1 MISAQQATE
10 SSTRKRVLVLF
21 AVRDEAKHFQAP
33 GGSAC
38 VVAVSGIGKINAERA
53 LTGARVHRPQLVLT
67 SGYCG
72 GLNPEHKRGDV
83 IFDADAESGIAD
95 ALVRLG
101 AKPGTFHCADR
112 IITTAEEK
120 KALRQLTGMDA
131 VEMESGVIR
140 ALCRERGIPSATV
153 RVISDDATQDLP
165 MDFNKLSGADGNISY
180 LKLAIALAKS
190 PGLVPKLMHFQR
202 ELDAC
207 SRRLGG
213 ILHGLLAQ
221 TR

>member
-21 AVRDEAKHFQAP
+21 AVRDEAKYFQAP

-67 SGYCG
+67 CGYCG

-120 KALRQLTGMDA
+120 KALASTFALVASGLVA
-131 VEMESGVIR
+131 SGV
-140 ALCRERGIPSATV
+140 
-153 RVISDDATQDLP
+153 
-165 MDFNKLSGADGNISY
+165 
-180 LKLAIALAKS
+180 
-190 PGLVPKLMHFQR
+190 
-202 ELDAC
+202 
-207 SRRLGG
+207 
-213 ILHGLLAQ
+213 
-221 TR
+221 

>member
-1 MISAQQATE
+1 MISAQHDSE
-10 SSTRKRVLVLF
+10 SAARKRVLVLF
-21 AVRDEAKHFQAP
+21 AVRDEAKHFQP
-33 GGSAC
+33 GAGC

-53 LTGARVHRPQLVLT
+53 LTCALVHRPQLVLT
-67 SGYCG
+67 CGYCG

-83 IFDADAESGIAD
+83 IFDADAQSGIAD

-112 IITTAEEK
+112 IVTTAEEK
-120 KALRQLTGMDA
+120 KALWQLTGADA

-140 ALCRERGIPSATV
+140 ALCRERGISSATV
-153 RVISDDATQDLP
+153 RGISDDATQDLP
-165 MDFNKLSGADGNISY
+165 LDFNKLSGADGNISY

-190 PGLVPKLMHFQR
+190 PGRVPELMRFRR

-213 ILHGLLAQ
+213 VLRGVV
-221 TR
+221 

>member
-1 MISAQQATE
+1 MISAQHDSE
-10 SSTRKRVLVLF
+10 SAARKRVLVLF
-21 AVRDEAKHFQAP
+21 AVRDEAKHFQP
-33 GGSAC
+33 GAGC

-53 LTGARVHRPQLVLT
+53 LTCALVHRPQLVLT
-67 SGYCG
+67 CGYCG

-83 IFDADAESGIAD
+83 IFDADAQSGIAD

-112 IITTAEEK
+112 IVTTAEEK
-120 KALRQLTGMDA
+120 KALWQLTGADA

-140 ALCRERGIPSATV
+140 ALCRERGISSATV
-153 RVISDDATQDLP
+153 RGISDDATQDLP
-165 MDFNKLSGADGNISY
+165 LDFNKLSGADGNISY

-190 PGLVPKLMHFQR
+190 PGRVPELMRFQR

-213 ILHGLLAQ
+213 VLRGVV
-221 TR
+221 